1 MCIGWRYDESVESGV
16 GVMLF
21 FCFGRGGGGMGA
33 IESLDN
39 RQN

>member
-1 MCIGWRYDESVESGV
+1 MKVLKVVWELCS
-16 GVMLF
+16 F